1 MNYNQNDNELIYL
14 LNEDSEYYRYILFDK
29 YRPIIVSIVNDYY
42 DRYNGLYIDYDDLYQ
57 EGMIGFNNAI
67 NSYNTNNSIFYT
79 YASICIKRSIISYI
93 RKVYSKK
100 NLILNNSL
108 DDRYYDSFI
117 VFDNDIFLSNMYE
130 YEFTY
135 LKNLLS
141 NDESLVFELRYNG
154 FSITEIGKL
163 LDLSISKINR
173 LLCKIK
179 FNLRKTN

>member
-1 MNYNQNDNELIYL
+1 
-14 LNEDSEYYRYILFDK
+14 
-29 YRPIIVSIVNDYY
+29 
-42 DRYNGLYIDYDDLYQ
+42 
-57 EGMIGFNNAI
+57 
-67 NSYNTNNSIFYT
+67 
-79 YASICIKRSIISYI
+79 
-93 RKVYSKK
+93 
-100 NLILNNSL
+100 
-108 DDRYYDSFI
+108 
-117 VFDNDIFLSNMYE
+117 MYE

-135 LKNLLS
+135 LKNILS